1 MNISSITGANSGLG
15 AAGGPGSEELGK
27 DAFMQLLVSQLQ
39 NQDPINPQS
48 NEDFIAQLA
57 QFSSL
62 EQMENLNDSF
72 VGMAVLQQS
81 NALMSQLTEGSALI
95 GQEVTYVDP
104 TTQEQVTGSVTS
116 VRIEDGIAVLNV
128 GGVDVPLMNVVE
140 ITGGDGAGGDG
151 DGSSDDGD
159 SGDEE

>member
-1 MNISSITGANSGLG
+1 MNVTGIADG
-15 AAGGPGSEELGK
+15 ASYLEGNGPTTDQLGK

-62 EQMENLNDSF
+62 EQMEQLNDSF
-72 VGMAVLQQS
+72 LGLAVLQQS

-95 GQEVTYVDP
+95 GQSVTYADP
-104 TTQEQVTGSVTS
+104 VSGELTSGEVTS

-128 GGVDVPLMNVVE
+128 EGRDVPLMSVVE
-140 ITGGDGAGGDG
+140 ITGEVATGDDAG
-151 DGSSDDGD
+151 ST
-159 SGDEE
+159 DEGETEE